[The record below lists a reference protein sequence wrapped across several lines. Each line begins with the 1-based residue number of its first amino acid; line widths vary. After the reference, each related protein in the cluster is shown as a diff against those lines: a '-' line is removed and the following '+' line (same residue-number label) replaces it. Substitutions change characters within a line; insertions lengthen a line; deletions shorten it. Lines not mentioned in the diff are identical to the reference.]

1 MQHDPLTTAADPTTL
16 IKAIAGK
23 DETAIRLL
31 IRRFRPL
38 VFRTALKMVCDT
50 AEAED
55 ITQEVFIRVWKNAG
69 RFDGKY
75 SVTTWLY
82 KITFNMATDQ
92 LRKKRPAPLSRQR
105 DGTEDRNRHES
116 FSPSEKS
123 SEEKMIAAEDWRIF
137 KKASERLTP
146 KQRIIFTLKEIE
158 ELDTSRVAE
167 ITGMTPEQIK
177 SNLYLARKAMRE
189 ALSHWRKI

>member
-1 MQHDPLTTAADPTTL
+1 MRHDLLTTAADPTTL

-75 SVTTWLY
+75 SHSQAIW
-82 KITFNMATDQ
+82 
-92 LRKKRPAPLSRQR
+92 KK
-105 DGTEDRNRHES
+105 
-116 FSPSEKS
+116 
-123 SEEKMIAAEDWRIF
+123 
-137 KKASERLTP
+137 
-146 KQRIIFTLKEIE
+146 
-158 ELDTSRVAE
+158 
-167 ITGMTPEQIK
+167 
-177 SNLYLARKAMRE
+177 Y
-189 ALSHWRKI
+189 